1 MTDKPIALPFAHV
14 RGVISTVLTGMNF
27 DLLPGNN
34 VYCYTSKESPISE
47 LLWGGG
53 GGGDIMPDQPK
64 FAYYTPVHCIYIGR
78 LGRAVTILSFMQFSG
93 EGRQLLHT

>member
-1 MTDKPIALPFAHV
+1 MIFVPPTTTDKPIALPLAHA

-34 VYCYTSKESPISE
+34 VYCYTGKESPTCISE

-53 GGGDIMPDQPK
+53 GGGG
-64 FAYYTPVHCIYIGR
+64 TSC
-78 LGRAVTILSFMQFSG
+78 LTN
-93 EGRQLLHT
+93 